1 MKFVDKANITRDHDL
16 SAEELKS
23 FAMFEQFTDEHA
35 EEAINTIKTLLEIA
49 FDWFLKEKVKQGA
62 PTDF

>member
-35 EEAINTIKTLLEIA
+35 EEAINTIKTFVEIA
-49 FDWFLKEKVKQGA
+49 FDCYKKEKEK
-62 PTDF
+62 